1 MSRLP
6 ILLPGRKRRKKKMDD
21 EEWEKKDEEEE
32 EGEDEEESDG
42 DEREDHGE
50 GDGVVGEVE
59 CGGHRPFILPLIWTI
74 NDFYPIM
81 SLKVFNNLCNRY
93 QILER
98 ISIRLP
104 RKFEKCYSG
113 RTANVGMYDAIFTAG
128 LRLLLAKLYH

>member
-1 MSRLP
+1 
-6 ILLPGRKRRKKKMDD
+6 MDD
-21 EEWEKKDEEEE
+21 EEWEKKDEAEE
-32 EGEDEEESDG
+32 EGEDEEESDS
-42 DEREDHGE
+42 DEGEDHRE
-50 GDGVVGEVE
+50 GDGAVGEVE
-59 CGGHRPFILPLIWTI
+59 CGGHRPFILPLIWTV

-104 RKFEKCYSG
+104 RKFEKCYTG
-113 RTANVGMYDAIFTAG
+113 RTAIVGMYDAIFTAW